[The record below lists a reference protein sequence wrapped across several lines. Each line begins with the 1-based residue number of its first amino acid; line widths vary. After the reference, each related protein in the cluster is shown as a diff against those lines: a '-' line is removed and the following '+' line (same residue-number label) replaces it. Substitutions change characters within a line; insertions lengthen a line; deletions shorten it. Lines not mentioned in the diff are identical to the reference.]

1 MNEFISLKLYLGT
14 LEAIASN
21 TELTVYCTCLFYKH
35 MLIGFRYSCYIVL
48 ANLLKEDVTVEKL
61 VVVLIALSPDFTD
74 DISSLPFMLV
84 VLSEMKDN

>member
-1 MNEFISLKLYLGT
+1 
-14 LEAIASN
+14 
-21 TELTVYCTCLFYKH
+21 
-35 MLIGFRYSCYIVL
+35 MLIGFRYSFYIVL